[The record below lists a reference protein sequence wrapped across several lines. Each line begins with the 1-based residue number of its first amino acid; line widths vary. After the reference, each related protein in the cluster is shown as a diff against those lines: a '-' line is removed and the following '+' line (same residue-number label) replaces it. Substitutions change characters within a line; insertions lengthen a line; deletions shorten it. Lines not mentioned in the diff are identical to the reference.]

1 MLVFRSMYVPVE
13 DIWYMI
19 KLQTLKG
26 CKSCF
31 FHRSA
36 DGGERLFG
44 IAVSQATNL
53 NHYSINS
60 DHRWYHHAYDGYDEL
75 WWAVTYEKLGR
86 SKSRIPEKKISK
98 VVKSLSFVSS
108 SCLQKLSCLFSPV
121 AFSWFFIGCLPLTKS
136 KMTIEHPRFEDVF
149 PIKHGDFP
157 ASHFSFRGVTTQ
169 PKQAKHGSLDYGVQS
184 ESTTIHPLREAK
196 LFLSTIEFLPFP
208 IEIYIYIL
216 YNVIYIYIWYYLW
229 S

>member
-1 MLVFRSMYVPVE
+1 
-13 DIWYMI
+13 MI
-19 KLQTLKG
+19 YDKVADLKG
-26 CKSCF
+26 LQVVF
-31 FHRSA
+31 FSPIRRWWWKAVWNRSIP
-36 DGGERLFG
+36 GHQPKPLFNQFWPSL
-44 IAVSQATNL
+44 VSPCV
-53 NHYSINS
+53 
-60 DHRWYHHAYDGYDEL
+60 WWV
-75 WWAVTYEKLGR
+75 WWAMMGGDVWEVGKIKIQNSG
-86 SKSRIPEKKISK
+86 KKISK

-208 IEIYIYIL
+208 IEIYIIYIL
-216 YNVIYIYIWYYLW
+216 
-229 S
+229 